1 MAISDEEANKAAVRR
16 YFDEVWVHGNVEF
29 AREVFVPGSLLAG
42 ADESNVRAMQ
52 HAFSDIHVTIDDLI
66 AEQDKVAARV
76 TFTATHSGPL
86 FGFPATGKQAVLSV
100 LYLYTFME
108 GRIRTAIAESNL
120 LGLLVDLGLLSPPG
134 LQEG

>member
-1 MAISDEEANKAAVRR
+1 MSDEEANKAAVRR

-29 AREVFVPGSLLAG
+29 VRELFVPGSLLAG